1 MENLKIVNLKK
12 DFHNNFKNGVYLM
25 AKTFE
30 EIILKAK
37 NQKMK
42 KVAVAAAEDTHVLEV
57 VRDAKKEGFAD
68 AILVGDKE
76 RLTELSNEL
85 KMNLSEFEVVDE
97 KNPAKAALKAVELV
111 STGKADMVMKGL
123 VGTADFLRAVLNKE
137 IGLRTGNLMSHVAV
151 FQTPKIDRLLF
162 LTDCAF
168 NMYPDLNEKIQIV
181 NNAVLVSKSVGIQVP
196 KVAPIC
202 AVEVVNPKMQ
212 ATVDAAML
220 SKMNERGQIKG
231 CIIDGPL
238 ATDNALSVE
247 AAKIK
252 KIEGAVAGKAD
263 ILLMPSIDAGN
274 VMYKTLAFTT
284 DSISGG
290 ILVGTSA
297 PVILTSRADS
307 HQTKMNSIALAALVA
322 NNK

>member
-1 MENLKIVNLKK
+1 
-12 DFHNNFKNGVYLM
+12 M
-25 AKTFE
+25 ARTFE
-30 EIILKAK
+30 EIITKAK
-37 NQKMK
+37 SLDIK
-42 KVAVAAAEDTHVLEV
+42 KVAVAAAEDSHVLEAV
-57 VRDAKKEGFAD
+57 KEAKDQGFAD

-76 RLTELSNEL
+76 KIFKISEELNIDL
-85 KMNLSEFEVVDE
+85 LGIEVVDE

-111 STGKADMVMKGL
+111 SSGKADMVMKGL

-137 IGLRTGNLMSHVAV
+137 VGLRTTNLMSHVAV

-168 NMYPDLNEKIQIV
+168 NMYPDLNDKIKIV
-181 NNAVLVSKSVGIQVP
+181 KNSVLVAKSVGIEVP
-196 KVAPIC
+196 KVAPLC

-212 ATVDAAML
+212 ATIDAAML
-220 SKMNERGQIKG
+220 SKMNDRGQIKG

-247 AAKIK
+247 AAKTK
-252 KIEGAVAGKAD
+252 KIDGPVAGKAD

-284 DSISGG
+284 DSVSGA
-290 ILVGTSA
+290 ILVGAAA

>member
-1 MENLKIVNLKK
+1 MI
-12 DFHNNFKNGVYLM
+12 
-25 AKTFE
+25 KTFE

-37 NQKMK
+37 EQQIK
-42 KVAVAAAEDTHVLEV
+42 KVAVAAAEDTHVLEA

-68 AILVGDKE
+68 AILVGDKDK
-76 RLTELSNEL
+76 LTELSNEL
-85 KMNLSEFEVVDE
+85 NMDLSQFEIVDE

-111 STGKADMVMKGL
+111 SSGKADMVMKGL
-123 VGTADFLRAVLNKE
+123 VGTSDFLRAVLNKE
-137 IGLRTGNLMSHVAV
+137 VGLRTGSLMSHVAV
-151 FQTPKIDRLLF
+151 FETPKIDRLLF

-168 NMYPDLNEKIQIV
+168 NMYPDLNEKAKIV
-181 NNAVLVSKSVGIQVP
+181 NNSVLVAKAVGIEMP

-212 ATVDAAML
+212 ATIDAAML
-220 SKMNERGQIKG
+220 SKMNDRGQIKG

-238 ATDNALSVE
+238 SLDIALSAE
-247 AAKIK
+247 AAETK
-252 KIEGAVAGKAD
+252 KVEGEVAGRAD
-263 ILLMPSIDAGN
+263 ILLMPSIDTGN
-274 VMYKTLAFTT
+274 VMYKTLGFTT